1 MEIANAKVDLRGV
14 VPGTPGWE
22 AARAAVT
29 ASMVAHGFVIVA
41 HGDALGPDLQHAVF
55 GRAMPELFALPPETK
70 QRAAPDDAGVLTT
83 GYVGHVH
90 GMAWESLRVE
100 DPTDAAGFR
109 RVADLLWP
117 EGNAG
122 FCETMVSFA
131 KTVLKLQETV
141 EVLTLEGLGVRA
153 ESVRAHLGTLGY
165 GVRLAHYGAPLDTET
180 CVSLPAHCDNSMD
193 TAVVQHEVEGLEV
206 HLGDGRDPGRPLGRR
221 PSRARH
227 LRHRRRRPAQGRLER
242 ARAGV
247 PPPRAD
253 AEPPRAVHSAVHP
266 WAEGRR
272 RGARA
277 GRPRRRGAPTGVQ
290 PAEARG
296 VLQVGLLGGR
306 AQIRGS
312 TQGVL
317 RSGQGR
323 WSRSLILTSHSRAHV
338 SLSTAHFQACLVTF
352 PSKIKER
359 AVHVAP

>member
-227 LRHRRRRPAQGRLER
+227 LRHRRRRPAQGMYRTFDSMVDHPGRQITSSPATCSGSPRTGACRR
-242 ARAGV
+242 ASTAC
-247 PPPRAD
+247 
-253 AEPPRAVHSAVHP
+253 
-266 WAEGRR
+266 GRR
-272 RGARA
+272 AAASGSQRSSPV
-277 GRPRRRGAPTGVQ
+277 GRRSASRCACWTTS
-290 PAEARG
+290 
-296 VLQVGLLGGR
+296 
-306 AQIRGS
+306 S
-312 TQGVL
+312 T
-317 RSGQGR
+317 RSTH
-323 WSRSLILTSHSRAHV
+323 WC
-338 SLSTAHFQACLVTF
+338 ST
-352 PSKIKER
+352 R
-359 AVHVAP
+359 

>member
-29 ASMVAHGFVIVA
+29 ASMVSHGFVIVA

-100 DPTDAAGFR
+100 HPTDAAGFR

-117 EGNAG
+117 EGNAE

-131 KTVLKLQETV
+131 KTVLNLQETV

-193 TAVVQHEVEGLEV
+193 TAVVQHVVEGLEV
-206 HLGDGRDPGRPLGRR
+206 HLGDGRWVAVPPEPGTFAIVAGDLLRVASNGRVPACLHR
-221 PSRARH
+221 VRTPSRRERFTAQFTRGQKVGVEVRVLDDLVDEEH
-227 LRHRRRRPAQGRLER
+227 PLVFNPLRHEEYSKW
-242 ARAGV
+242 V
-247 PPPRAD
+247 YS
-253 AEPPRAVHSAVHP
+253 E
-266 WAEGRR
+266 EGRKCEDPLK
-272 RGARA
+272 AYC
-277 GRPRRRGAPTGVQ
+277 GVGMGD
-290 PAEARG
+290 G
-296 VLQVGLLGGR
+296 V
-306 AQIRGS
+306 A
-312 TQGVL
+312 
-317 RSGQGR
+317 
-323 WSRSLILTSHSRAHV
+323 A
-338 SLSTAHFQACLVTF
+338 A
-352 PSKIKER
+352 
-359 AVHVAP
+359 